1 MKSIQLFVL
10 TFSVLFLIQCSSTS
24 TKKPE
29 NETPKENKTTV
40 QEESNE
46 GAADEFTKAPEGFL
60 SSDTFQVVISSLE
73 GNADS
78 AQDLA
83 RKRAINLLI
92 AEKGES
98 FRSSDKVVIKEL
110 VESKGKIVKHSGSI
124 QGKTYF
130 LFQVNSP
137 GLKSS
142 LKR

>member
-10 TFSVLFLIQCSSTS
+10 TFSFLFFFQCSSTS
-24 TKKPE
+24 NKKPDPT
-29 NETPKENKTTV
+29 TPKENKTTV
-40 QEESNE
+40 QEESNDSTT
-46 GAADEFTKAPEGFL
+46 DEFTKATEGFL
-60 SSDTFQVVISSLE
+60 GSDTFQVVVSSLE
-73 GNADS
+73 GNADT

-92 AEKGES
+92 AEKGEN

-137 GLKSS
+137 GLRSS